1 MAIPRIALLP
11 VLLLGL
17 AIGALPAAA
26 QEAPPNP
33 GDFIVSL
40 QPAGTPPTGLPNCD
54 PPLETIGPA
63 TSFPVTARCTDAT
76 SATGQTQTGTVS
88 NPTLAAST
96 GDPGF
101 TAGTI
106 SALCD
111 VTQDYAFTLQI
122 TPTGSTM
129 QRFSGAFFQACS
141 FQLVFADAGASTLS
155 GTIEANGRLGN
166 ADGSVVNNAAQ
177 VEVTAKVFVTGGTGA
192 FAGYVGS
199 GTFTQTETI
208 DLTPPQQGGGG
219 GANPQQAFCTANGIA
234 DCTQA
239 GIAAWCQ
246 LSPANA
252 ALCQSQP
259 RAVRQATTGDTM
271 KLRLVRKPGRVRIL
285 SPAPPAGRPGSAA
298 RVKATTRVELAA
310 SKGAVCTVRANT
322 GALVGKGTA
331 TGKYGAIAIRPKAGA
346 YEGAASIQ
354 ARCRTK
360 AGKNILSNRV
370 KIRLARS

>member
-1 MAIPRIALLP
+1 MPLLRPMLLVGALLS
-11 VLLLGL
+11 LLL
-17 AIGALPAAA
+17 ATATVSA
-26 QEAPPNP
+26 QQAPPNP
-33 GDFIVSL
+33 GEFVVAL
-40 QPAGTPPTGLPNCD
+40 QPAGAPPTGLPNCD

-111 VTQDYAFTLQI
+111 ITQDYAFTLQI

-177 VEVTAKVFVTGGTGA
+177 VEVIAKVFVTGGTGA

-199 GTFTQTETI
+199 GTFAQTETI

-259 RAVRQATTGDTM
+259 RTVRQATAGDTM
-271 KLRLVRKPGRVRIL
+271 KLRLVRKPGRCA
-285 SPAPPAGRPGSAA
+285 SSAPPHPRGVPGPPPA
-298 RVKATTRVELAA
+298 
-310 SKGAVCTVRANT
+310 
-322 GALVGKGTA
+322 
-331 TGKYGAIAIRPKAGA
+331 
-346 YEGAASIQ
+346 
-354 ARCRTK
+354 
-360 AGKNILSNRV
+360 
-370 KIRLARS
+370 